1 MQTSP
6 IDWSSRGRWAILTL
20 LSATILFILWSI
32 FRLVKQTEVDERQRM
47 EVWAL
52 AQQQFIKN
60 IDLNSDVDPL
70 IFEVLT
76 SEKNIPMIIVN
87 ENDQIVSF
95 NNIDP
100 VRALASDSLFLK
112 NTLKNIKKENPP
124 IEIIFENSVNQRMYY
139 GNSSLLGKLRFYP
152 LALLLLLFSLGGLI
166 FFYLRTTQVAIQNK
180 LWTGM
185 AKETAHQLG
194 TPLSSLMGWVSLL
207 KEKHVDNSII
217 SPMEG
222 DIQRLETIANRF
234 SKIGSLPKKSNTNIV
249 GATREVFEY
258 LSTKASQ
265 GVAMSFSSDAELIEL
280 PLNREL
286 YCWVIENL
294 INNAIDAVVDKGRVE
309 LQIRQTENTVFVNV
323 IDNGKGISKR
333 LMKIIF
339 RPGVTTKSRG
349 WGLGL
354 SLCRR
359 IIEDYHQGSIRLV
372 SSEKDKQTHFQITL
386 QKDL

>member
-32 FRLVKQTEVDERQRM
+32 FQLVKQTEVDERQRM

-112 NTLKNIKKENPP
+112 NTLKNIKKENPS
-124 IEIIFENSVNQRMYY
+124 IEIIFENAVNQRMYY

-207 KEKHVDNSII
+207 KEKHVDKSII

-222 DIQRLETIANRF
+222 DIQRLGTIANRF
-234 SKIGSLPKKSNTNIV
+234 SKIGSLPTKSNTNIV
-249 GATREVFEY
+249 SATREVFEY

>member
-100 VRALASDSLFLK
+100 VRALASDSLLLK

>member
-112 NTLKNIKKENPP
+112 NILKNIKKENPP
-124 IEIIFENSVNQRMYY
+124 IEIIFKNSVNQRMYY

>member
-32 FRLVKQTEVDERQRM
+32 FQLVKQTEVDERQRM

-112 NTLKNIKKENPP
+112 NTLKNIKKENPS
-124 IEIIFENSVNQRMYY
+124 IEIIFENAVNQRMYY